1 MVSFSFL
8 FFRELLWRFW
18 HLGPARQGFRRYEL
32 SARVPAPKSPRIREK
47 FEDHVYLPYPPPA
60 GGEGLFLALGDAA
73 TLPADPLQKQAEGAV
88 PSPRL
93 RQHARG
99 RRNSSRLAL
108 RVVAHHFVIIPQLAA
123 PRV

>member
-8 FFRELLWRFW
+8 FSANFC
-18 HLGPARQGFRRYEL
+18 GGFGILVRHDKAFGGGL
-32 SARVPAPKSPRIREK
+32 SARVPAPKSPRSGKNLRTTFIYP
-47 FEDHVYLPYPPPA
+47 VPPPA

-93 RQHARG
+93 RQHARA

-108 RVVAHHFVIIPQLAA
+108 RVVAHHFVIIPQPAA